1 VVHLVGQQSD
11 QEEIKCMTEPRASK
25 RDDPLSQ
32 VPPKQAVR
40 GEDLCA
46 QGRGL
51 ALLGCCAFQR
61 QQWQEAEDSLV
72 RALAIFAQ
80 QKEALGA
87 GQSLAQRDQ
96 WCEAQT
102 LLSLGAMLL
111 HVHPSSQHLLEGIQC
126 LSLAYEIALRLEDQ
140 ELVNDVLKAQTR
152 LSRGVRRP
160 RVGP

>member
-1 VVHLVGQQSD
+1 
-11 QEEIKCMTEPRASK
+11 MTELYASE
-25 RDDPLSQ
+25 PHNALSK
-32 VPPKQAVR
+32 VPPKQAER
-40 GEDLCA
+40 GEDLA
-46 QGRGL
+46 VRGRCL

-87 GQSLAQRDQ
+87 GQSLAQTDQ

-102 LLSLGAMLL
+102 LLSLGAMRL
-111 HVHPSSQHLLEGIQC
+111 HFHPSSQHLLEGIQC
-126 LSLAYEIALRLEDQ
+126 LSLAYEIALQLDDQ
-140 ELVNDVLKAQTR
+140 EIVNDVLKAQTR
-152 LSRGVRRP
+152 LSRRVRRP

>member
-1 VVHLVGQQSD
+1 MMQPQAS
-11 QEEIKCMTEPRASK
+11 EP
-25 RDDPLSQ
+25 DDVLSQ
-32 VPPKQAVR
+32 VPLKQ
-40 GEDLCA
+40 GEGRDDLCA
-46 QGRGL
+46 QGRCL

-72 RALAIFAQ
+72 RALAIFAR
-80 QKEALGA
+80 QKKELGA
-87 GQSLAQRDQ
+87 GQYLTQRDH

-102 LLSLGAMLL
+102 LLSLGAMRL
-111 HVHPSSQHLLEGIQC
+111 HVHPSSQYLLEGIQC

-152 LSRGVRRP
+152 LSRRVHRP